1 MDWGSGAKE
10 SESLSAMHGDKRGKG
25 GRVQYNGSDELG
37 SDAMG
42 GYSLEDYIYSL
53 EARGSGDRTSNNNIH
68 SEIDIYAQLQQK
80 ERDLI
85 LAAELGKALLEKN
98 EDLSKQNEKI
108 AEDFS
113 QKLEELEQ
121 EKYHLRR
128 RLEGV
133 EEEYD
138 LKVSELQGDIS
149 SLRNI
154 LQQTEV
160 HTKQAEREKSLL
172 ITQLTEQNQRL
183 TSQLKDSSRTEES
196 LTVELQSMRDQVYN
210 KKTSMSDHVQILETL
225 REEITIMTER
235 KIDLERR
242 IEALYAEREGL
253 SSTLDESADRIVML
267 EKEARERDCLIRNI
281 KKESDELKAQNLQ
294 LNDRLDSVYRSSSI
308 SPQGNLSILNE
319 MEISDSEK
327 SLNGSR
333 RPFSNIDEDL
343 DDIECD
349 NPDSP
354 ADLQELKQE
363 VLSAYQQLRNM
374 CAILRQRGK
383 QRRNSSDS
391 LDTTSSSE
399 EPQVNHVKVGLLTNV
414 MQDLKGLLHDILRKE
429 AKGSCATCG
438 ADVNDRL
445 KLEVQLHK
453 TQENFEKLERDLKK
467 KEDESKARENE
478 IKELLS
484 KLTVTEVQLKA
495 AEEERDTLKSDIENC
510 EAGKDVLIKKA
521 WETRDAAVRRKN
533 NTEIELAK
541 TRIDV
546 MQINSQLM
554 EAIQQKVELSQ
565 QLDQWQQDM
574 QELLEDQMNRKMRAA
589 QSQAKGGKSGNDS
602 DSSQAAERKKSKLFS
617 FLKLGQT

>member
-1 MDWGSGAKE
+1 
-10 SESLSAMHGDKRGKG
+10 MHGDNRTTKN
-25 GRVQYNGSDELG
+25 GRVYQNNEELG

-53 EARGSGDRTSNNNIH
+53 EARGSGDTRTTNNNIH
-68 SEIDIYAQLQQK
+68 PEPDIYGQLQQK

-98 EDLSKQNEKI
+98 EELSKQNEKI

-138 LKVSELQGDIS
+138 LKVSELQGDIT
-149 SLRNI
+149 SLRG
-154 LQQTEV
+154 LLHQTEAN
-160 HTKQAEREKSLL
+160 TRQAEREKSLL

-242 IEALYAEREGL
+242 IESLYAEREGL

-281 KKESDELKAQNLQ
+281 KKESDELKAQNLS

-333 RPFSNIDEDL
+333 RPFSNVDEDL

-495 AEEERDTLKSDIENC
+495 VEEERDTLKDDIENC

-574 QELLEDQMNRKMRAA
+574 QELLEDQMNRKMAAA
-589 QSQAKGGKSGNDS
+589 QAQARGRSGNDS
-602 DSSQAAERKKSKLFS
+602 DSSQANGERKKSKLLS
-617 FLKLGQT
+617 FLKLGSA

>member
-1 MDWGSGAKE
+1 M
-10 SESLSAMHGDKRGKG
+10 MHGEKRAKNSRG
-25 GRVQYNGSDELG
+25 YSPDDMG

-42 GYSLEDYIYSL
+42 GYSLDDYIYSL
-53 EARGSGDRTSNNNIH
+53 EARGGERGAPIH
-68 SEIDIYAQLQQK
+68 PDAAADIYSQLQQK

-108 AEDFS
+108 AEEFS

-128 RLEGV
+128 RLEV
-133 EEEYD
+133 AEEEYE
-138 LKVSELQGDIS
+138 LKVSELHSDITG
-149 SLRNI
+149 LRA
-154 LQQTEV
+154 LLDQTE
-160 HTKQAEREKSLL
+160 TSQRSAEKEKSLL

-183 TSQLKDSSRTEES
+183 TSQLKDSSKIEES
-196 LTVELQSMRDQVYN
+196 LTCELQTMRDQVN
-210 KKTSMSDHVQILETL
+210 HKKNSMSMQMSHLEGL
-225 REEITIMTER
+225 REEINIMTE
-235 KIDLERR
+235 KKLELERR
-242 IEALYAEREGL
+242 IESLYAEREGL

-267 EKEARERDCLIRNI
+267 EKESREQDSMIRNS
-281 KKESDELKAQNLQ
+281 KKEINELKATNSALT
-294 LNDRLDSVYRSSSI
+294 DRLDSIYRSSSI
-308 SPQGNLSILNE
+308 SPHGNLSLLNE

-333 RPFSNIDEDL
+333 RPFSNIDEDI

-349 NPDSP
+349 NPECP
-354 ADLQELKQE
+354 EELQELKQE